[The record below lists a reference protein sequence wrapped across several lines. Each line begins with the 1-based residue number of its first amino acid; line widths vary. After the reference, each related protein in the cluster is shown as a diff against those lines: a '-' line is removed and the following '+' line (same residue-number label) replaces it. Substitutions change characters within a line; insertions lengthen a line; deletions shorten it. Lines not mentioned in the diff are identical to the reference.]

1 MKQIR
6 RLPLALCLLAGLAAL
21 PAAAK
26 PRTAPAQPPAQPGVN
41 LESSKSG
48 TPVEVYADDGIEL
61 VQNDHKVVAHRNA
74 RAIRGDITLYA
85 DTLIA
90 YYRNKAA
97 GPGGAGKPAPAPAAA
112 PAAKGKGAA
121 NPMDSQGGAS
131 EIWRIEAIGHVVVKS
146 PTDTAYGDHGD
157 YNIDDDK
164 VILTGQNLRLVTTSD
179 VITARDSLEYL
190 NQKQQGLARG
200 NAKAVHLDKTVQ
212 GDVLTAD
219 FAKNAQG
226 AMEIEKAH
234 ADGHVVLTTP
244 TETVTGNHSDYDVA
258 KGMVYV
264 TGNVQLTRD
273 KNTLN
278 GQYAT
283 VDLNSGISNLYP
295 TLPGAKSGQQRVKGY
310 FVPQHKTKDAKN
322 TSAAGGGKP

>member
-6 RLPLALCLLAGLAAL
+6 RFPLALCLLACLTAL

-26 PRTAPAQPPAQPGVN
+26 TRTAPAPAAPAQPGVN
-41 LESSKSG
+41 LGTSKSG

-61 VQNDHKVVAHRNA
+61 VQNERKVVAHRNA
-74 RAIRGDITLYA
+74 RAVRGDVTVYA

-97 GPGGAGKPAPAPAAA
+97 GPGAAGKAA
-112 PAAKGKGAA
+112 PPPPTPGKTDA
-121 NPMDSQGGAS
+121 NPMDSQGGSS
-131 EIWRIEAIGHVVVKS
+131 EIWRIEAIGHVIVKS
-146 PTDTAYGDHGD
+146 STDTAYGDHGD

-164 VILTGQNLRLVTTSD
+164 VVLTGQNLRLITTSD
-179 VITARDSLEYL
+179 VITARDSLEYW
-190 NQKQQGLARG
+190 NQKQQGVARG
-200 NAKAVHLDKTVQ
+200 NAKAVHLDKTVTA
-212 GDVLTAD
+212 DVLTAD

-295 TLPGAKSGQQRVKGY
+295 TLPGAKSGHQRVKGY
-310 FVPQHKTKDAKN
+310 FVPQHKNKDTKDP
-322 TSAAGGGKP
+322 SAAGGKP